1 MSHHARRRSVI
12 SLRAPIRP
20 RSARRLRHFGSRLR
34 QSAELARAVQ
44 RLALRTETL
53 AAIANGIL
61 FGALRLLSGAG
72 RIRP

>member
-1 MSHHARRRSVI
+1 MTW
-12 SLRAPIRP
+12 PQIRP

-44 RLALRTETL
+44 RLALRIETL
-53 AAIANGIL
+53 VAIANGIL
-61 FGALRLLSGAG
+61 FGALRFLPGAG